1 MYWVM
6 GEAME
11 NREAVER
18 VVQDHG
24 RWVFCAARRRVRDVA
39 LAEDVAQGVFLMY
52 WRKGAGVEA
61 VRGAEGV
68 EGQGKLAGWLYRA
81 VRYCS
86 ANALRL
92 QRIRQR
98 HEREAAMEKK
108 RSEGTAGWMEVEGEL
123 EGAVDGL
130 SEMDRQ
136 AVVLRFYRGLSLSEV
151 GKAMGINERAA
162 QKRVDRAVGKLR
174 EKLAGKGVE
183 VEAGSLGAMVLAHAV
198 EGGMEGG
205 AAGLVEKVMAG
216 IGGGGGNGTAGL
228 IAKGAEKM
236 MVWAKVKVA
245 AVMGTAL
252 LLTIQLIALGQV
264 RAHGG
269 EVQPPAF
276 SMPKTEWVHIE
287 SKFAR
292 TEARKQEIS
301 GEAPDTCIMH
311 FNPVTDAAIY
321 ESVYSDHRTVVFNS
335 PAEGLRYFYDSKT
348 GEVTV
353 SKLSRTA
360 QQLREQFELIYSSDW
375 PKLQAMGVIKNI
387 PDVKAV
393 RSKEGNLDHYLV
405 TIKNADDPDMQ
416 PDPTNIWVDPS
427 TGRYQKLVS
436 GYRGETRTNVFTYGE
451 PSIRDVY
458 DLNVPREAKVVPAT
472 GPISED
478 QKGK

>member
-1 MYWVM
+1 
-6 GEAME
+6 
-11 NREAVER
+11 
-18 VVQDHG
+18 
-24 RWVFCAARRRVRDVA
+24 
-39 LAEDVAQGVFLMY
+39 
-52 WRKGAGVEA
+52 
-61 VRGAEGV
+61 
-68 EGQGKLAGWLYRA
+68 
-81 VRYCS
+81 
-86 ANALRL
+86 
-92 QRIRQR
+92 
-98 HEREAAMEKK
+98 
-108 RSEGTAGWMEVEGEL
+108 
-123 EGAVDGL
+123 
-130 SEMDRQ
+130 
-136 AVVLRFYRGLSLSEV
+136 
-151 GKAMGINERAA
+151 
-162 QKRVDRAVGKLR
+162 
-174 EKLAGKGVE
+174 
-183 VEAGSLGAMVLAHAV
+183 MVLAHAV